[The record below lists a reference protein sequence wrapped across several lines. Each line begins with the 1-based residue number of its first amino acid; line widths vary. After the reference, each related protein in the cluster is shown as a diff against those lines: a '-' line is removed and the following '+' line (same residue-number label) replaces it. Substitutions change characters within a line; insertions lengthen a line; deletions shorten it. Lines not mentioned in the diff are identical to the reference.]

1 MNAPQHVLVLA
12 PSVTAR
18 DVRALAVSSG
28 WTLVGDTPRAHL
40 EMASRRFHTRD
51 GTEVLE
57 VEDHIGGVRSLR
69 IAGPGADAV
78 ARACLAALPTERME
92 DLYAIA
98 EAGDPVAC
106 IRVAGRL
113 AAGRPAAFSAAHL
126 RALQQLLTHTEPA
139 VRRAGIRAAY
149 GCRWPELRAWLGA
162 RMQAETRLRTAI
174 LGLVAWMDE
183 LPPA

>member
-1 MNAPQHVLVLA
+1 VSPATRLVVLA
-12 PSVTAR
+12 ESVSAH
-18 DVRALAVSSG
+18 DVRAHADASG
-28 WTLVGDTPRAHL
+28 WMLVGDTPRAHL

-57 VEDHIGGVRSLR
+57 VEDHIGAVRSLR
-69 IAGPGADAV
+69 ITGPSADAI
-78 ARACLAALPTERME
+78 ARACEAALPTETPQA
-92 DLYAIA
+92 LHAIVQR
-98 EAGDPVAC
+98 GDPVPC
-106 IRVAGRL
+106 IRAAGRL
-113 AAGRPAAFSAAHL
+113 AAGRPAAFDAAHL
-126 RALQQLLTHTEPA
+126 QAMQRLMTHPEPA

-162 RMQAETRLRTAI
+162 RMQVETRLRAAI